1 MLFIGRFSAFL
12 FFHFAFPTQPGK
24 NRYREKTVNTSAVN
38 LKPFSLIVKP
48 ASADCNLRC
57 SYCFYPEKCRH
68 YPITAKHRR
77 PEAVLENLIRGYLS
91 TDQPVY
97 TFGWQGGEPM
107 LMGLDFFR
115 RVTDFMCEIFDLWY
129 YQDRRTVSVRYFDS
143 LLQKRIDGSCN
154 VCTLANNCCQYFAV
168 EYNGDIYPCD
178 FFVRE
183 DLKIGNIRD
192 MSWENALT
200 APLYIDFGHQKSRCN
215 PACMTCDCRE
225 LCMGDCL
232 KNRFYGNSEALS
244 TLSRSFC

>member
-38 LKPFSLIVKP
+38 LKPFSLLVKP

-107 LMGLDFFR
+107 LMGLDFFAESPILC
-115 RVTDFMCEIFDLWY
+115 VKFLTCGII
-129 YQDRRTVSVRYFDS
+129 RTVGPFRFA
-143 LLQKRIDGSCN
+143 
-154 VCTLANNCCQYFAV
+154 TLIPFYKNASTARAT
-168 EYNGDIYPCD
+168 
-178 FFVRE
+178 FV
-183 DLKIGNIRD
+183 L
-192 MSWENALT
+192 
-200 APLYIDFGHQKSRCN
+200 
-215 PACMTCDCRE
+215 
-225 LCMGDCL
+225 
-232 KNRFYGNSEALS
+232 
-244 TLSRSFC
+244 